1 MEQNVDTNET
11 FSHIFINFG
20 IFMLPSDSFQKCANL
35 LHSNGFLAVS
45 THTVFPWFTYVKR
58 AHARMANAPHLPSLD
73 ECKNRM
79 YQNRSFDRSYIESE
93 LEKAGFTDVDIMEHK
108 QPVASGTPAEFA
120 ETMHMPLM
128 VVIAGWPEEGRD
140 KLHRELTDKMRE
152 VAEEEFGK
160 DGIVSLTFQ
169 GLISVARKA

>member
-1 MEQNVDTNET
+1 
-11 FSHIFINFG
+11 
-20 IFMLPSDSFQKCANL
+20 
-35 LHSNGFLAVS
+35 
-45 THTVFPWFTYVKR
+45 
-58 AHARMANAPHLPSLD
+58 
-73 ECKNRM
+73 M
-79 YQNRSFDRSYIESE
+79 YQNRSFDRSYIQSE
-93 LEKAGFTDVDIMEHK
+93 LEKAGFEDVDIMEHK

-128 VVIAGWPEEGRD
+128 VVISGWPEEGRD